1 MANELSADVV
11 IVGTG
16 ICGSFV
22 AHELVKAGL
31 SVIMLEAGPRRERA
45 QLVENYRNMPPAN
58 KAASDYA
65 TLYPTV
71 PWAPHPQYMP
81 ENNYLT
87 VDGPDP
93 MAYRQG
99 ILRGVGGTTWHWAA
113 SSWRYLPN
121 DIQLKSTYGV
131 GRDWALKYD
140 ELEPYYYHAEVE
152 MGVNGP
158 NDTTLK
164 YVAPR
169 KQPFP
174 MEPMPYGPADRRFTE
189 VVAKAGYENTPVP
202 QGRNSRPYDGRPQCC
217 GNNNCMPICP
227 IGAMYHGVYHTIK
240 AEKLGAKIIP
250 NAVVYKI
257 DTDAANDVTA
267 MHFYDP
273 DKVSHKVTAKTFV
286 IAGNGIETPKLLLV
300 AANERNPNGIAN
312 SSDQVGRNMMDHP
325 GILMSFQSAEPIW
338 TGGGSVQ
345 MSSITNFRDGDF
357 RKDHAAIQIGMNNT
371 AQNLKAGV
379 KALSM
384 GLVGKA
390 LDEEIRRRAACG
402 MDIYVNHDVL
412 ANPENRLRLNTDKRD
427 ALGIPHPHV
436 TYDVGDYV
444 RRAAVSSREHLYKIA
459 GLFGATEIEMT
470 PHFNPNN
477 HVMGG
482 TIMGL
487 DPKDSVVD
495 SWMRTHDHKNLFLA
509 TGGAMASAGTV
520 NGTLSMVALSLRAA
534 EAIKRDLQHA

>member
-1 MANELSADVV
+1 MPNELSADVV

-16 ICGSFV
+16 VCGSFV

-31 SVIMLEAGPRRERA
+31 SVLMLEAGPRRERA
-45 QLVENYRNMPPAN
+45 QLVENWRNMPPGN

-81 ENNYLT
+81 DNDYLL
-87 VDGPDP
+87 VDGPDAQ
-93 MAYRQG
+93 AYKQG

-113 SSWRYLPN
+113 SSWRYLPS
-121 DIQLKSTYGV
+121 DIQLCSTHGV
-131 GRDWALKYD
+131 GRDWALTYD
-140 ELEPYYYHAEVE
+140 ELEDYYYKAEVE

-158 NDTTLK
+158 DDTSLK

-169 KQPFP
+169 KNPFP
-174 MEPMPYGPADRRFTE
+174 MAPMPYGPADRRFTE
-189 VVAKAGYENTPVP
+189 VVAAAGYENTPVP

-240 AEKLGAKIIP
+240 AEKLGTKVVP
-250 NAVVYKI
+250 NAVVYSI
-257 DTDAANDVTA
+257 ETNAANEVVA
-267 MHFYDP
+267 LNYYDP
-273 DKVSHKVTAKTFV
+273 DKVSHRVTGKTFV
-286 IAGNGIETPKLLLV
+286 IASNGIETPKLLLL
-300 AANERNPNGIAN
+300 AANSRNPNGIAN

-345 MSSITNFRDGDF
+345 MSSITNFRDGAF
-357 RKDHAAIQIGMNNT
+357 RSDHAAIQIGMNNT

-390 LDEEIRRRAACG
+390 LDQEIRRRAACG

-412 ANPENRLRLNTDKRD
+412 PHPDNRLRLSTQKRD

-444 RRAAVSSREHLYKIA
+444 RKSAVFSRQHLHRIA

-482 TIMGL
+482 TIMGH
-487 DPKDSVVD
+487 DPKASVVD

-520 NGTLSMVALSLRAA
+520 NATLSMAALSLRAA
-534 EAIKRDLQHA
+534 EAIKRDMLHA